1 MSKVGMHEFWNSVWK
16 KETLYYSKKETNNV
30 PWDIKSPDT
39 NLKKFLEKF
48 NKPLNILEVGCGNGN
63 DAYYMSEKGH
73 NVTAIDI
80 SDYAIDEAKSLY
92 KNDNLKFITSDFFKF
107 KTTDKYDLIFDR
119 GFIHNFSVDY
129 FSIYFDKLYS
139 LLKDKGDVLILSGNY
154 NEVRKNKKDVTPNG
168 IYLKDIE
175 EYSMFYFYIKKI
187 KEIILKQNS
196 NYIENPLGWLILLE
210 KREQML
216 KNFDLQIE
224 EEKDENIFF

>member
-16 KETLYYSKKETNNV
+16 KETTYNSIKETNDV
-30 PWDIKSPDT
+30 PWDIKSPDV

-73 NVTAIDI
+73 HVTAMDI

-92 KNDNLKFITSDFFKF
+92 KNDNLKFITGDFFQF
-107 KTTDKYDLIFDR
+107 KTIEKYDLIYDR
-119 GFIHNFSVDY
+119 GFIHNFSIDY
-129 FSIYFDKLYS
+129 FSMYFDKLYS
-139 LLKDKGDVLILSGNY
+139 LLKDKGNVLILSGNY
-154 NEVRKNKKDVTPNG
+154 NQDKKNKQDITPNG
-168 IYLKDIE
+168 VYLKNVE
-175 EYSMFYFYIKKI
+175 EYSIFYFCIKKI

-210 KREQML
+210 KRKELL
-216 KNFDLQIE
+216 KDFTIQKE
-224 EEKDENIFF
+224 EVKNEEIFF

>member
-1 MSKVGMHEFWNSVWK
+1 
-16 KETLYYSKKETNNV
+16 
-30 PWDIKSPDT
+30 
-39 NLKKFLEKF
+39 
-48 NKPLNILEVGCGNGN
+48 
-63 DAYYMSEKGH
+63 MSEKGH

-92 KNDNLKFITSDFFKF
+92 KNDNLKFITSNFFKF